1 MIETNSSLILCL
13 KEVIPPMDR
22 YTALEKYFGYK
33 SFRPGQE
40 VLIDALLKG
49 RDVLGV
55 MPTGAGKSLCYQIP
69 ALLLPGITL
78 VISPLI
84 SLMQDQVQALEQAG
98 IPAAYI
104 NSSLSPQA
112 FFATLDAA
120 RKGSYK
126 LLYVAPERLETELF
140 RSFAQEA
147 EISLVA
153 VDEAHCISQW
163 GQDFRPSYT
172 RILDFLEFL
181 PRRPVVGAFTAT
193 ATQQVQE
200 DILDSLQLQ
209 DPQRLVTGFDRA
221 NLYFGVERPR
231 SKDEFVLAYL
241 KRHPEDSGII
251 YCSTRKNVDE
261 LYSWLQ
267 DQHFS
272 VGRYHAGLSQEER
285 QKAQED
291 FLYDRTPVI
300 IATNAFGMGIDKSNV
315 RYVLHYNM
323 PSCLENYYQE
333 AGRAGRDGE
342 PSECILLY
350 AAQDVMIQKF
360 LLEHKDQPVTE
371 ELEEVEENNRR
382 KLSAMEQYCTTTA
395 CLRMTM
401 LHYFGEEAPA
411 RCDNCS
417 SCNGDFQEIDIT
429 EQTKAIVKC
438 IHEAGH
444 PYGMNLIANT
454 LAGSHSTRVEE
465 TGLYRQRLFGA
476 LHQYTLKEIKEMI
489 RCLIEQGYLLISP
502 DKYPVLRIS
511 KKIWELQDT
520 SIRVLLRKAQAPEA
534 DSGSSRRRSAELPRV
549 SLPEGFTREQGE
561 ELFSR
566 LRALRKK
573 LAEKAMVPPFV
584 IFGDRTLRDMC
595 RVLPRNHGAFLT
607 VLGVGQAKDEKYGDA
622 FLDVIKDFCQE
633 NNL

>member
-1 MIETNSSLILCL
+1 MIETNNSLIYCL

-40 VLIDALLKG
+40 ILIDALLKG

-140 RSFAQEA
+140 RNFAQEA

-181 PRRPVVGAFTAT
+181 PSRPVVGAFTAT

-200 DILDSLQLQ
+200 DILDSLRLQ

-371 ELEEVEENNRR
+371 ELEELEENNRR

-417 SCNGDFQEIDIT
+417 SCNGDFREIDIT

-438 IHEAGH
+438 IHEAGR

-520 SIRVLLRKAQAPEA
+520 SIRVLLRKAREPEA
-534 DSGSSRRRSAELPRV
+534 DSGSRRRKPSGLPRAA
-549 SLPEGFTREQGE
+549 LPEGFTREQGE